1 MISNGIRM
9 GMKITFPFLSGA
21 ARENEEGVRGALN
34 PTIYWV
40 INFLVRIPFVSLSC
54 SAFCSP
60 HCAKVQKYERVKI
73 GIQFFDM

>member
-21 ARENEEGVRGALN
+21 ARENEKGVRGALN

-54 SAFCSP
+54 SAFYSLWP
-60 HCAKVQKYERVKI
+60 TITQWDDIISEQA
-73 GIQFFDM
+73 